1 MSSGKPVIITPG
13 DPAGI
18 GPEIALKALAND
30 KNLSRK
36 AILMGD
42 KAHLMTLA
50 ASLEIEAHFHEWSP
64 NSPINDDGIHL
75 YPLNWP
81 AEIVAGKPDTKNAPM
96 VIKAIEI
103 AVQLAKDGDVSAV
116 VTCPIA
122 KSVLYETGFRY
133 PGHTEF
139 LGALS
144 SVKADPIM
152 MLANHDLRVVPATI
166 HCALQDVPVLLSKM
180 DLANFIANVGKS
192 LQADFG
198 IEKPHIAICGLN
210 PHAGEDG
217 AMGDEETSII
227 RPAMEKCLNTHN
239 NSITLSGPHASDSLF
254 HPEKR
259 NSYDCVIGM
268 YHDQV
273 LIPVKTIDFH
283 GSANITLGLDF
294 VRTSPDHGTAFDI
307 AGQNKAHPE
316 SLMKAIEIALE
327 IAANRQNDR

>member
-1 MSSGKPVIITPG
+1 MSIGKPVIITPG

-30 KNLSRK
+30 KELRKK

-42 KAHLMTLA
+42 IRHLDALA
-50 ASLEIEAHFHEWSP
+50 TSLNIDIHFAEWSKDMMP
-64 NSPINDDGIHL
+64 HNKAVNI
-75 YPLNWP
+75 YPLSWP
-81 AEIVAGKPDTKNAPM
+81 APIMAGKPDVANSPM

-103 AVQLAKDGDVSAV
+103 AVQLAKQGDVSAV

-122 KSVLYETGFRY
+122 KSVLYEAGFAY
-133 PGHTEF
+133 PGHTEY

-144 SVKADPIM
+144 SEKAAPIM
-152 MLANHDLRVVPATI
+152 MLANRDLRVVPATI
-166 HCALQDVPVLLSKM
+166 HCALQDVPKQLASL
-180 DLANFIANVGKS
+180 DLAQLIGNVAQA
-192 LQADFG
+192 LQIDFG
-198 IEKPHIAICGLN
+198 IDKPHIAICGLN
-210 PHAGEDG
+210 PHAGEEG
-217 AMGDEETSII
+217 AMGVEEMTII
-227 RPAMEKCLNTHN
+227 RPAMDKCRERFND
-239 NSITLSGPHASDSLF
+239 SFTLSGPHAADSLF

-307 AGQNKAHPE
+307 AGQNKAHPD
-316 SLMKAIEIALE
+316 SLVNAINIALE
-327 IAANRQNDR
+327 MAANRLNKL